1 MPTYVHILNKPHPLV
16 AEHFIMCL
24 LVLLVVLYTCI
35 IIYIV
40 EIIMFGDTT
49 LDETRLWIFEIHLLM
64 WLPPTQY

>member
-35 IIYIV
+35 IICIAKQASVPCCRTFYFVSVSGSIY
-40 EIIMFGDTT
+40 M
-49 LDETRLWIFEIHLLM
+49 
-64 WLPPTQY
+64 